1 MVMLCFLAPA
11 PLVDAPFLTP
21 LNDNP
26 CVSTQYV
33 HSYHTD
39 ILQADI
45 KNLTQGPKTVAIDT
59 LAPNPLWPSAA
70 VTGSIKFDNMT
81 FLTTDPLPLTSTKYN
96 DMHDWY
102 IKLCQQTFSPKLISV
117 PCIVSKRDMLSGH
130 KTCLPQLF
138 FEMGSLL
145 LLQSLK
151 RSVLDLTNEI
161 LHRLYPEQI
170 AYCGLKLAGYY
181 FLNALLPHAI
191 NSTSYTLAV
200 LTHFSDLIEPDHVAV
215 ELASY

>member
-1 MVMLCFLAPA
+1 MTCMIGILSS
-11 PLVDAPFLTP
+11 
-21 LNDNP
+21 
-26 CVSTQYV
+26 VSR
-33 HSYHTD
+33 
-39 ILQADI
+39 L
-45 KNLTQGPKTVAIDT
+45 
-59 LAPNPLWPSAA
+59 
-70 VTGSIKFDNMT
+70 
-81 FLTTDPLPLTSTKYN
+81 
-96 DMHDWY
+96 
-102 IKLCQQTFSPKLISV
+102 FSPKLIAV
-117 PCIVSKRDMLSGH
+117 PCTVSKSDMLSGH

-191 NSTSYTLAV
+191 YSTSYILAV
-200 LTHFSDLIEPDHVAV
+200 LPHISDLIEPAHIAV
-215 ELASY
+215 ELASYWKKNCPQIKHTPTVNFLFISSKNVMHTYSQYRLNWGYWMTWIQKMSFPNLCLSPSCFSSCSKSSLFP